1 MGTKSHCLTGLSLYN
16 LLQDI
21 FKMVKNYFQF
31 PGSFASKWTTKK
43 VKNFSKFWSQ
53 NTNISIHIYKQVF
66 KLSESEFGR
75 ILVKNCKNGTAM
87 KLKYTE
93 ILSRT

>member
-1 MGTKSHCLTGLSLYN
+1 MRAECASVSL
-16 LLQDI
+16 DT
-21 FKMVKNYFQF
+21 V
-31 PGSFASKWTTKK
+31 GSFASKWTTKK

-53 NTNISIHIYKQVF
+53 NTIISIHIYKQVF

-93 ILSRT
+93 MLSRM